1 MTCTVFLK
9 KYMRHLNKAKV
20 FTSSYEEKEIAKFT
34 INSNVFNISL
44 RFQVET
50 CTYKYIIHYN
60 KEHIL
65 IVAILH
71 AT

>member
-1 MTCTVFLK
+1 
-9 KYMRHLNKAKV
+9 MRHLNKAKV
-20 FTSSYEEKEIAKFT
+20 FTSSYEENENAEFT

-50 CTYKYIIHYN
+50 GTYKYIIHYN